1 MTIDSLPVGPT
12 SATVEVAG
20 ARPQLDYYLV
30 GVSDSDTTVEGL
42 LVEEFTRDRDFVT
55 TGLDSAGWTP
65 QAGWWS
71 SASLSRDIR
80 TSPEL
85 LARVVPTSRRQAET
99 VHRALGGGQLPD
111 ETLLR
116 THFLDHQPIAS
127 APPLRLGPAQPP
139 ASFHERRVY
148 RVLFAKDLRP
158 EQVAALRTA
167 WRTPAAGTSAS
178 PGTSASAGTSA
189 SVASGRLDGHGDQF
203 SWDLR
208 RVGHTLAWGLDV
220 TALLATDATA
230 ALGSTLSALTD
241 VLRQHGLIPVTTER
255 FS

>member
-1 MTIDSLPVGPT
+1 MTIDSLPAEPA
-12 SATVEVAG
+12 SATVEVTD
-20 ARPQLDYYLV
+20 ARPHLDYYLV
-30 GVSDSDTTVEGL
+30 GGRVPGTTVEGIV
-42 LVEEFTRDRDFVT
+42 VEEFTRDRDFTT

-71 SASLSRDIR
+71 SASLSRDMR
-80 TSPEL
+80 TDPEV
-85 LARVVPTSRRQAET
+85 LARVVPTTRQEAED
-99 VHRALGGGQLPD
+99 VYRALGGGQLPD

-116 THFLDHQPIAS
+116 THFLNHQPIAS

-139 ASFHERRVY
+139 AGFHERRVY
-148 RVLFAKDLRP
+148 RVLFAKDLRA

-167 WRTPAAGTSAS
+167 WRTPEAGTSAA
-178 PGTSASAGTSA
+178 GAGASA
-189 SVASGRLDGHGDQF
+189 ASGRLDEHGDQF
-203 SWDLR
+203 TWDLR

-220 TALLATDATA
+220 TALLATDATVS
-230 ALGSTLSALTD
+230 LGSTVSELTN